1 MKFEKIRKIRKQK
14 KLKQRD
20 LAKILNVER
29 STYSG
34 WETGKDT
41 IPLRKLIELSNYYNL
56 SIDYLTGLN
65 NKKEYMFVSENINPI
80 AIGKEIKI
88 VRKEKNLKQ
97 KDLAKIL
104 KISPSTY
111 SVYENGKIL
120 INTSFIY
127 KFAKKF
133 NCSIYNIIKKN

>member
-97 KDLAKIL
+97 KEKVNLN
-104 KISPSTY
+104 Y
-111 SVYENGKIL
+111 
-120 INTSFIY
+120 
-127 KFAKKF
+127 
-133 NCSIYNIIKKN
+133 

>member
-1 MKFEKIRKIRKQK
+1 MCGRNCVARTSVYVSKKGSRK
-14 KLKQRD
+14 
-20 LAKILNVER
+20 AA
-29 STYSG
+29 
-34 WETGKDT
+34 
-41 IPLRKLIELSNYYNL
+41 LRI
-56 SIDYLTGLN
+56 

-133 NCSIYNIIKKN
+133 NCSIDNIIKKN

>member
-97 KDLAKIL
+97 KFL
-104 KISPSTY
+104 K
-111 SVYENGKIL
+111 
-120 INTSFIY
+120 
-127 KFAKKF
+127 
-133 NCSIYNIIKKN
+133 